1 MTTEKRNFIERTLWN
16 IISITIGALTA
27 WGAISFKAGSIVADI
42 KTRLEEQNRINLEM
56 KAFVIESAKDR
67 RELALKQ
74 AALEEKVLNID
85 SEVKRII
92 SKPN

>member
-1 MTTEKRNFIERTLWN
+1 MTTEKRGLIERTLWN
-16 IISITIGALTA
+16 LVSLAIGALTA
-27 WGAISFKAGSIVADI
+27 WGAISFKAGAIVADI
-42 KTRLEEQNRINLEM
+42 QSRLEEQNRINIEM
-56 KAFVIESAKDR
+56 KAFVIESARDR

>member
-1 MTTEKRNFIERTLWN
+1 MTTERRGFIERTLWN
-16 IISITIGALTA
+16 LISLAIGALAA
-27 WGAISFKAGSIVADI
+27 WGAISFKAGAIVADI
-42 KTRLEEQNRINLEM
+42 QSRLEEQNRINVEM
-56 KAFVIESAKDR
+56 KAFVIESARDR

>member
-1 MTTEKRNFIERTLWN
+1 MLFR
-16 IISITIGALTA
+16 S
-27 WGAISFKAGSIVADI
+27 SFKAGSIVADI
-42 KTRLEEQNRINLEM
+42 QTRLEEQNRINLEM

>member
-1 MTTEKRNFIERTLWN
+1 
-16 IISITIGALTA
+16 
-27 WGAISFKAGSIVADI
+27 
-42 KTRLEEQNRINLEM
+42 M